1 MEDNIFLKLIDL
13 KEIKQ
18 LLINEPQLSI
28 IFEVLCNYINIII
41 NKNNKYKILRDELNL
56 LSTNLNQKKCEILT
70 QENIINKRNREL
82 KKKEKEFNIQLKKQF
97 KKTNINQ

>member
-1 MEDNIFLKLIDL
+1 M
-13 KEIKQ
+13 
-18 LLINEPQLSI
+18 LINKKRILIRVPLAIAKFSEKLFEIMPTP
-28 IFEVLCNYINIII
+28 IFR
-41 NKNNKYKILRDELNL
+41 RDELNL